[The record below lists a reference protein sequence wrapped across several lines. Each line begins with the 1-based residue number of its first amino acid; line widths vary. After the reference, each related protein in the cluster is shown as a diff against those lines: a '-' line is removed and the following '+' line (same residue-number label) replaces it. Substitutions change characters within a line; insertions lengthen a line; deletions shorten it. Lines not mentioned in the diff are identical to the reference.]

1 MQLKTWKMN
10 YNINHNIES
19 ILQKIQELDASIN
32 DRKKLILESNR
43 LPKSIWHHKNII
55 QIELNEI
62 KKLKQ
67 LLTQMEK

>member
-1 MQLKTWKMN
+1 MN
-10 YNINHNIES
+10 YNINQNIES
-19 ILQKIQELDASIN
+19 ILQKIQELDVSISE
-32 DRKKLILESNR
+32 REKLILEPNR

-62 KKLKQ
+62 KELKK

>member
-1 MQLKTWKMN
+1 MN

-55 QIELNEI
+55 QI
-62 KKLKQ
+62 
-67 LLTQMEK
+67 

>member
-1 MQLKTWKMN
+1 MN